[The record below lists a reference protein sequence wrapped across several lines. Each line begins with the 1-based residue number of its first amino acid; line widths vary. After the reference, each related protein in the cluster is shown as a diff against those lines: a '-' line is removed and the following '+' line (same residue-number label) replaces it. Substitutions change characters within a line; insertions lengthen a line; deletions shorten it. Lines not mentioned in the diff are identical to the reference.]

1 MEVEYHFYQYCP
13 AILVIFESYL
23 SVPKI
28 SKDIKCFKENIFFV
42 FNSWCN
48 VVVCLT
54 DESS

>member
-28 SKDIKCFKENIFFV
+28 SKDIKCFKENIFLYSTAGV
-42 FNSWCN
+42 MWSYA
-48 VVVCLT
+48 
-54 DESS
+54 